1 MHKIKSLMTP
11 TTFQNKFRKPTL
23 GILQI
28 SLYPT
33 TVYHHLN
40 QVSRNVEF
48 QSKAPPTFWNN
59 ILTNSEK
66 MQESVSAFKN
76 SMRKNLL
83 ELENEVKYF

>member
-23 GILQI
+23 RILQI

-33 TVYHHLN
+33 TVYRHLN

-48 QSKAPPTFWNN
+48 QSKAPHFGRTF
-59 ILTNSEK
+59 LQTL
-66 MQESVSAFKN
+66 
-76 SMRKNLL
+76 RKCKK
-83 ELENEVKYF
+83 V